1 MGFCLHGLGNDSL
14 LSLRTK
20 RPLGDEPERA
30 VLTKVC
36 CGQLTCHLN
45 QTLSPSPVVNGV
57 SCACLLGS
65 TRAMLANRYLIFQ
78 KSIERR
84 RCLQRKDS

>member
-30 VLTKVC
+30 ILTKVC

-45 QTLSPSPVVNGV
+45 QTPFPLP
-57 SCACLLGS
+57 
-65 TRAMLANRYLIFQ
+65 
-78 KSIERR
+78 
-84 RCLQRKDS
+84 